1 MVAGSGVVML
11 LEGCVQTRVDPWYI
25 ITTNYACRMLLS
37 DTLGVTS
44 LVNCLNHRLA
54 GAAGSTEWTV
64 QVLWRI

>member
-1 MVAGSGVVML
+1 
-11 LEGCVQTRVDPWYI
+11 
-25 ITTNYACRMLLS
+25 MLLS

-64 QVLWRI
+64 QVLRTIDVSMMMLHMA